1 MVNSKIVILA
11 LGLASMSPNN
21 VLANESLTSE
31 ETPQEYAGELI
42 AEYFPEN
49 ARLMRAIAR
58 CESGL
63 VHRDESGNLLRNNEG
78 STAQGLF
85 QVLMSVHRGE
95 MRRMGLDPD
104 NDDDY
109 MTYVQHLYETQGTS
123 PWNESRRCWR
133 TS

>member
-63 VHRDESGNLLRNNEG
+63 VHRDESGKLLRNNEG

-85 QVLMSVHRGE
+85 QVLMSVHRSE
-95 MRRMGLDPD
+95 MRRMGLNPD

-109 MTYVQHLYETQGTS
+109 MTYVQYLYDTQGTT
-123 PWNESRRCWR
+123 PWNESRGCWR